1 MPELQKRSWWLT
13 GTGSGAPWSAHRYCV
28 SGSSELNRNI
38 AVVLSVDASGAPV
51 IVTTGGVMS
60 PLVQVWTSR
69 VWSTLPAGL
78 FARTM
83 NSCSPCGMFVY
94 VRGELQGVNVGV
106 SSAHSNVADALG
118 ELNVNV
124 CDVASV
130 SSGGRPTRDSA
141 VSGASSIVHVNVAGV
156 PSGWSA
162 GSSAR
167 TRSVW
172 EP

>member
-28 SGSSELNRNI
+28 SGSSELNSNV
-38 AVVLSVDASGAPV
+38 AVVASVPVAGAAV

-60 PLVQVWTSR
+60 PLVQVWTSG

-94 VRGELQGVNVGV
+94 VRGELQGLNTGV
-106 SSAHSNVADALG
+106 SSAHSNVALELG

-124 CDVASV
+124 ADVASV
-130 SSGGRPTRDSA
+130 SSGGRPACDST
-141 VSGASSIVHVNVAGV
+141 VCGSSSIVHVNSASVA
-156 PSGWSA
+156 
-162 GSSAR
+162 
-167 TRSVW
+167 
-172 EP
+172 